1 MLDKL
6 SGVFRLFW
14 WWFSR
19 HYKPQHATK
28 TWSKWVATSW
38 ESLETSL
45 QEIPG
50 PGEVV
55 YACLCVCVC
64 MCVML
69 LHTCACASLLQQRIF
84 LRKIHIVC
92 LEEGQL
98 WKLYNQCSNAILMLC
113 VFFSAPWYS
122 SSCFIPSTTCAVPTL
137 VACCCQHISS
147 LSTCS
152 QRSS

>member
-1 MLDKL
+1 MECSGCFGGGFPGITSPSMPRKHGQSGWLHPGRVWKPHCRRSQVQVRWCML
-6 SGVFRLFW
+6 V
-14 WWFSR
+14 
-19 HYKPQHATK
+19 
-28 TWSKWVATSW
+28 
-38 ESLETSL
+38 
-45 QEIPG
+45 
-50 PGEVV
+50 
-55 YACLCVCVC
+55 CVCVC

-69 LHTCACASLLQQRIF
+69 LHTCMCFIVATEDFSQ
-84 LRKIHIVC
+84 KIHIVC

-98 WKLYNQCSNAILMLC
+98 WKLYYQCSNAILMLC